1 MLQSVR
7 KIVLWG
13 CLALAGLTASIYAGD
28 DLWARLQGQ
37 PKEQMKVGRFY
48 AAMNHWN
55 QVEYSVGTPIM
66 ETCVDALMPHFGY
79 VPCWYL
85 RRHTIQQ
92 VGNPCG
98 WEPVTLCTSGFKW

>member
-1 MLQSVR
+1 MRFVW

-13 CLALAGLTASIYAGD
+13 CLGLVGLSAFIYASD
-28 DLWARLQGQ
+28 DLWARFHGR
-37 PKEQMKVGRFY
+37 PVEQMHVGRIY

-55 QVEYSVGTPIM
+55 QVEYSVGPSVM

-85 RRHTIQQ
+85 RRHTVQQ
-92 VGNPCG
+92 IGNP
-98 WEPVTLCTSGFKW
+98 